1 MSMQHELEAIG
12 HDAFA
17 VDGRDRY
24 HGCPTCMPPTAQR
37 RRSLRRT
44 RPLQLVEAE
53 KRTLDLVE
61 ARGLVPLR
69 HGLVAREPKQ
79 VLS

>member
-1 MSMQHELEAIG
+1 LYAAHRS
-12 HDAFA
+12 
-17 VDGRDRY
+17 
-24 HGCPTCMPPTAQR
+24 TPPVAQAK
-37 RRSLRRT
+37 T
-44 RPLQLVEAE
+44 RVPLQLVEAE

-69 HGLVAREPKQ
+69 HSLVAREPKQ